1 MAQIIAVS
9 NQKGGVGKTTSTL
22 NLGVALTELG
32 MKVLMIDLDPQ
43 SSLTISIGL
52 EPENLEKT
60 IYNALVDDV
69 DIKKLILF
77 DNEFLY
83 FVPSTIDL
91 SAAEME
97 LVSEVGREFKLKEA
111 IDPVKDEFDYVII
124 DCPPSLGLLTINAL
138 VACDVV
144 IVPMAPEYL
153 ALRGFNLLEKTIA
166 KVKKLNKKLTLMGIL
181 ITLYDNRTTHHKD
194 VVTELKKNYPVFNS
208 MIKKSIK
215 FPDAVLAGQPI
226 MTYDKKFEGSISYQ
240 ELAKEVIAWEAE
252 KQA

>member
-1 MAQIIAVS
+1 MAQTIAMS

-32 MKVLMIDLDPQ
+32 KKVLMIDLDPQ
-43 SSLTISIGL
+43 ASLTISIGL

-77 DNEFLY
+77 DELLY
-83 FVPSTIDL
+83 FIPSTIDL

-97 LVSEVGREFKLKEA
+97 LVSEVGREFRLREA
-111 IDPVKDEFDYVII
+111 LDAVKDEFDYILI

-138 VACDVV
+138 VACDGV

-153 ALRGFNLLEKTIA
+153 ALRGFNLLEKTMT

-181 ITLYDNRTTHHKD
+181 VTLFDNRTTHHKD
-194 VVTELKKNYPVFNS
+194 VVAELQKNYPVFNS
-208 MIKKSIK
+208 MIKKSVK

-226 MTYDKKFEGSISYQ
+226 MTFDGKFEGAVAYQ
-240 ELAKEVIAWEAE
+240 ELAKEVIAWQIV
-252 KQA
+252 K

>member
-22 NLGVALTELG
+22 NLGVALTELNK
-32 MKVLMIDLDPQ
+32 KVLMIDLDPQ
-43 SSLTISIGL
+43 ASLTISIGL
-52 EPENLEKT
+52 EPENIGKT
-60 IYNALVDDV
+60 IYNALVEGV
-69 DIKKLILF
+69 DIRKLILF
-77 DNEFLY
+77 NDLLY

-97 LVSEVGREFKLKEA
+97 LVSEVGREFKLKDSLDE
-111 IDPVKDEFDYVII
+111 VKDDFDYILI
-124 DCPPSLGLLTINAL
+124 DCPPSLGLLTVNAL

-181 ITLYDNRTTHHKD
+181 ITLYDNRTLHHKD
-194 VVTELKKNYPVFNS
+194 VVAELQKNYPVFKS

-226 MTYDKKFEGSISYQ
+226 MTYAPKFEGSASYQ
-240 ELAKEVIAWEAE
+240 SLAKEVIAWEVE
-252 KQA
+252 K

>member
-1 MAQIIAVS
+1 MAQTIAVS

-43 SSLTISIGL
+43 ASLTISIGL

-60 IYNALVDDV
+60 IYNALIDDI

-77 DNEFLY
+77 NELLY

-97 LVSEVGREFKLKEA
+97 LVSEVGREFKLRDA
-111 IDPVKDEFDYVII
+111 IDPVKEDFDYILI

-153 ALRGFNLLEKTIA
+153 ALRGFNLLEKTMA

-181 ITLYDNRTTHHKD
+181 VTLYDNRTTHHKD
-194 VVTELKKNYPVFNS
+194 VVAELVKNYPVFNS

-226 MTYDKKFEGSISYQ
+226 MTFDRKFEGAVSYQ
-240 ELAKEVIAWEAE
+240 ELAKEVIAWQVT
-252 KQA
+252 K

>member
-22 NLGVALTELG
+22 NLGVALTELDK
-32 MKVLMIDLDPQ
+32 KVLMIDLDPQ
-43 SSLTISIGL
+43 ASLTISIGL
-52 EPENLEKT
+52 EPESLEKT
-60 IYNALVDDV
+60 IYNALVEDV
-69 DIKKLILF
+69 DIRKLILF
-77 DNEFLY
+77 SDLLY

-111 IDPVKDEFDYVII
+111 LDEVKDEFDYILI

-153 ALRGFNLLEKTIA
+153 ALRGFNLLEKTIT

-181 ITLYDNRTTHHKD
+181 VTLYDNRTIHHKD
-194 VVTELKKNYPVFNS
+194 VVAELQKNYPVFNS

-226 MTYDKKFEGSISYQ
+226 MTYDRKFEGAVSYH
-240 ELAKEVIAWEAE
+240 ELAKEVIEWEVE
-252 KQA
+252 K

>member
-22 NLGVALTELG
+22 NLGVALTELDK
-32 MKVLMIDLDPQ
+32 KVLMIDLDPQ
-43 SSLTISIGL
+43 ASLTISIGL
-52 EPENLEKT
+52 EPESLEKT
-60 IYNALVDDV
+60 IYNALIEDV

-77 DNEFLY
+77 SGLLY

-111 IDPVKDEFDYVII
+111 LDEVKDEFDYILI

-153 ALRGFNLLEKTIA
+153 ALRGFNLLEKTIT

-181 ITLYDNRTTHHKD
+181 VTLYDNRTIHHKD
-194 VVTELKKNYPVFNS
+194 VVAELQKNYPVFNS

-226 MTYDKKFEGSISYQ
+226 MTYDRKFEGSVSYH
-240 ELAKEVIAWEAE
+240 ELAKEVIAWEVE
-252 KQA
+252 K

>member
-1 MAQIIAVS
+1 MS

-43 SSLTISIGL
+43 ASLTISIGL

-60 IYNALVDDV
+60 IYNALIDDV
-69 DIKKLILF
+69 DIRKLILF
-77 DNEFLY
+77 NELLY

-97 LVSEVGREFKLKEA
+97 LVSEVGREFKLRDA
-111 IDPVKDEFDYVII
+111 LDPVKADFDYILI

-138 VACDVV
+138 AACDAV
-144 IVPMAPEYL
+144 IVPMSPEYL
-153 ALRGFNLLEKTIA
+153 ALRGFNLLEKTMA
-166 KVKKLNKKLTLMGIL
+166 KVKRLNKKLTLMGIL

-194 VVTELKKNYPVFNS
+194 VVAELRNSYPVFNS

-226 MTYDKKFEGSISYQ
+226 MTFDRKFEGSISYQ
-240 ELAKEVIAWEAE
+240 ELAKEVITWDAT
-252 KQA
+252 K

>member
-1 MAQIIAVS
+1 MAQVIAIS

-22 NLGVALTELG
+22 NLGVALTDLG

-43 SSLTISIGL
+43 ASLTISIGL

-60 IYNALVDDV
+60 IYNALVEEE

-77 DNEFLY
+77 DELLY

-97 LVSEVGREFKLKEA
+97 LVSEVGREFKLREA
-111 IDPVKDEFDYVII
+111 IEPVKDEFDYILI

-153 ALRGFNLLEKTIA
+153 ALRGFNLLEKTMT

-194 VVTELKKNYPVFNS
+194 VVAELHRSYPVFHS
-208 MIKKSIK
+208 MIKKSIR

-226 MTYDKKFEGSISYQ
+226 MTYDPKFEGSVSYQ
-240 ELAKEVIAWEAE
+240 KLAKEVIAWEVE
-252 KQA
+252 K

>member
-1 MAQIIAVS
+1 MAQVIAVS

-43 SSLTISIGL
+43 ASLTISIGL
-52 EPENLEKT
+52 EPENLKKT
-60 IYNALVDDV
+60 IYNALVEEE

-77 DNEFLY
+77 DELLY

-111 IDPVKDEFDYVII
+111 LEPVKDEFDYILI

-153 ALRGFNLLEKTIA
+153 ALRGFNLLEKTMT

-194 VVTELKKNYPVFNS
+194 VVAELKKSYPVFNS
-208 MIKKSIK
+208 MIKKSIR

-226 MTYDKKFEGSISYQ
+226 MTYDPKFDGAVSYQ
-240 ELAKEVIAWEAE
+240 KLAKEVIAWQIE
-252 KQA
+252 K

>member
-43 SSLTISIGL
+43 ASLTISIGL

-60 IYNALVDDV
+60 IYNALIDDV
-69 DIKKLILF
+69 DIRKLILF
-77 DNEFLY
+77 NELLY

-97 LVSEVGREFKLKEA
+97 LVSEVGREFKLRDA
-111 IDPVKDEFDYVII
+111 LDPVKADFDYILI

-138 VACDVV
+138 AACDAV
-144 IVPMAPEYL
+144 IVPMSPEYL
-153 ALRGFNLLEKTIA
+153 ALRGFNLLEKTMA
-166 KVKKLNKKLTLMGIL
+166 KVKRLNKKLTLMGIL

-194 VVTELKKNYPVFNS
+194 VVAELRNSYPVFNS

-226 MTYDKKFEGSISYQ
+226 MTFDRKFEGSISYQ
-240 ELAKEVIAWEAE
+240 ELAKEVITWDAA
-252 KQA
+252 K

>member
-1 MAQIIAVS
+1 MAQTIAVS

-22 NLGVALTELG
+22 NLAVALTELG

-43 SSLTISIGL
+43 ASLTISIGL

-60 IYNALVDDV
+60 IYNALIEDV

-77 DNEFLY
+77 SELLY

-97 LVSEVGREFKLKEA
+97 LVSEVGREFKLRDALE
-111 IDPVKDEFDYVII
+111 PVKDDFDYILI

-153 ALRGFNLLEKTIA
+153 ALRGFNLLEKTMA

-181 ITLYDNRTTHHKD
+181 VTLYDNRTTHHKD
-194 VVTELKKNYPVFNS
+194 VVLELQKSYPVFNS

-226 MTYDKKFEGSISYQ
+226 MTFDRKFEGAVSYQ
-240 ELAKEVIAWEAE
+240 DLAKEVIAWQVT
-252 KQA
+252 K

>member
-1 MAQIIAVS
+1 MAQTIAMS

-32 MKVLMIDLDPQ
+32 KKVLMIDLDPQ
-43 SSLTISIGL
+43 ASLTISIGL

-77 DNEFLY
+77 DELLY
-83 FVPSTIDL
+83 FIPSTIDL

-97 LVSEVGREFKLKEA
+97 LVSEVGREFRLREA
-111 IDPVKDEFDYVII
+111 LDAVKDEFDYILI

-138 VACDVV
+138 VACDGV

-153 ALRGFNLLEKTIA
+153 ALRGFNLLEKTMT
-166 KVKKLNKKLTLMGIL
+166 KVKKLNKKLTLIGIL
-181 ITLYDNRTTHHKD
+181 VTLFDNRTTHHKD
-194 VVTELKKNYPVFNS
+194 VVAELQKSYPVFNS
-208 MIKKSIK
+208 MIKKSVK

-226 MTYDKKFEGSISYQ
+226 MTFDGKFEGAVAYQ
-240 ELAKEVIAWEAE
+240 ELAKEVIAWQIV
-252 KQA
+252 K

>member
-43 SSLTISIGL
+43 ASLTISIGL

-60 IYNALVDDV
+60 IYNALIDDV
-69 DIKKLILF
+69 DIRKLILF
-77 DNEFLY
+77 NELLY

-97 LVSEVGREFKLKEA
+97 LVSEVGREFKLRDA
-111 IDPVKDEFDYVII
+111 LDPVKADFDYILI

-138 VACDVV
+138 AACDAV
-144 IVPMAPEYL
+144 IVPMSPEYL
-153 ALRGFNLLEKTIA
+153 ALRGFNLLEKTMA
-166 KVKKLNKKLTLMGIL
+166 KVKRLNKKLTLMGIL

-194 VVTELKKNYPVFNS
+194 VVAELRNSYPVFNS

-226 MTYDKKFEGSISYQ
+226 MTFDRKFEGSISYQ
-240 ELAKEVIAWEAE
+240 ELAKEVITWDAT
-252 KQA
+252 K

>member
-43 SSLTISIGL
+43 ASLTISIGL

-60 IYNALVDDV
+60 IYNALIDDV

-77 DNEFLY
+77 NELLY

-97 LVSEVGREFKLKEA
+97 LVSEVGREFKLRDA
-111 IDPVKDEFDYVII
+111 LDPVKEDFDYILI

-153 ALRGFNLLEKTIA
+153 ALRGFNLLEKTMA

-181 ITLYDNRTTHHKD
+181 VTLYDNRTTHHKD
-194 VVTELKKNYPVFNS
+194 VVEELRKSYPVFDS

-226 MTYDKKFEGSISYQ
+226 MTFDRKFEGSVSYQ
-240 ELAKEVIAWEAE
+240 ELAKEVIAWQVT
-252 KQA
+252 K

>member
-1 MAQIIAVS
+1 MMAQIIAVS

-22 NLGVALTELG
+22 NLGVALTQLG
-32 MKVLMIDLDPQ
+32 KKVLMIDLDPQ
-43 SSLTISIGL
+43 ASLTISIGL

-60 IYNALVDDV
+60 IYNALIDDV

-77 DNEFLY
+77 NELLY

-97 LVSEVGREFKLKEA
+97 LVSEVGREFKLREA
-111 IDPVKDEFDYVII
+111 LDPVREDFDYVLI

-153 ALRGFNLLEKTIA
+153 ALRGFNLLEKTMA
-166 KVKKLNKKLTLMGIL
+166 KVKKLNKKLALMAIL
-181 ITLYDNRTTHHKD
+181 ITLYDSRTTHHKD
-194 VVTELKKNYPVFNS
+194 VVEELRKSYPVFHS

-226 MTYDKKFEGSISYQ
+226 MTYDRKFEGSVSYQ
-240 ELAKEVIAWEAE
+240 ELAKEVIAWEVE
-252 KQA
+252 K

>member
-1 MAQIIAVS
+1 MAKIIAMS

-32 MKVLMIDLDPQ
+32 KKVLMIDLDPQ
-43 SSLTISIGL
+43 ASLTISIGL

-77 DNEFLY
+77 DELLY
-83 FVPSTIDL
+83 FIPSTIDL

-97 LVSEVGREFKLKEA
+97 LVSEVGREFRLREALDEVKE
-111 IDPVKDEFDYVII
+111 EFDYILI

-153 ALRGFNLLEKTIA
+153 ALRGFNLLEKTMA

-181 ITLYDNRTTHHKD
+181 ITLFDNRTTHHKD
-194 VVTELKKNYPVFNS
+194 VVAELQKSYPVFNS
-208 MIKKSIK
+208 MIKKSVK

-226 MTYDKKFEGSISYQ
+226 MTFDRKFEGAIAYQ
-240 ELAKEVIAWEAE
+240 ELAKEVIAWQMP
-252 KQA
+252 K

>member
-1 MAQIIAVS
+1 MAQIIAMS

-43 SSLTISIGL
+43 ASLTISIGL

-60 IYNALVDDV
+60 IYNALVEDM

-77 DNEFLY
+77 DELLY
-83 FVPSTIDL
+83 FIPSTIDL

-97 LVSEVGREFKLKEA
+97 LVSEVGREFKLREALDQVKE
-111 IDPVKDEFDYVII
+111 EFDYILI

-138 VACDVV
+138 AACDGV

-153 ALRGFNLLEKTIA
+153 ALRGFNLLEKTMA
-166 KVKKLNKKLTLMGIL
+166 KVRKLNKKLTLMGIL
-181 ITLYDNRTTHHKD
+181 VTLFDNRTTHHKD
-194 VVTELKKNYPVFNS
+194 VVTELQKNYPVFNS
-208 MIKKSIK
+208 MIKKSVK

-226 MTYDKKFEGSISYQ
+226 MTFDRKFEGSISYQ
-240 ELAKEVIAWEAE
+240 ELAKEVIEWQTV
-252 KQA
+252 K

>member
-22 NLGVALTELG
+22 NLGVALTQLG

-43 SSLTISIGL
+43 ASLTISIGL

-60 IYNALVDDV
+60 IYNALIDDV
-69 DIKKLILF
+69 DINKLILF
-77 DNEFLY
+77 NELLY

-97 LVSEVGREFKLKEA
+97 LVSEVGREFKLRDA
-111 IDPVKDEFDYVII
+111 LDPVKADFDYIII

-138 VACDVV
+138 AACDVV

-153 ALRGFNLLEKTIA
+153 ALRGFNLLEKTMT
-166 KVKKLNKKLTLMGIL
+166 KVKRLNKNLTLMGIL
-181 ITLYDNRTTHHKD
+181 VTLYDNRTTHHKD
-194 VVTELKKNYPVFNS
+194 VVAELKNNYPVFDS

-226 MTYDKKFEGSISYQ
+226 MTFDSKFEGSISYQ
-240 ELAKEVIAWEAE
+240 ELAKEVIAWQIT
-252 KQA
+252 K

>member
-1 MAQIIAVS
+1 MAQVIAVS

-32 MKVLMIDLDPQ
+32 RKVLMIDLDPQ
-43 SSLTISIGL
+43 ASLTISIGL

-60 IYNALVDDV
+60 IYNALVEEE

-77 DNEFLY
+77 DELLY

-97 LVSEVGREFKLKEA
+97 LVSEVGREFKLRDTLE
-111 IDPVKDEFDYVII
+111 PVKDDFDYILI

-138 VACDVV
+138 VACDFV
-144 IVPMAPEYL
+144 IVPMTPEYL
-153 ALRGFNLLEKTIA
+153 ALRGFNLLEKTMT

-194 VVTELKKNYPVFNS
+194 VVAELQKSHPVFHS
-208 MIKKSIK
+208 MIKKSIR

-226 MTYDKKFEGSISYQ
+226 MTYDPKFDGAVSYQ
-240 ELAKEVIAWEAE
+240 KLAKEVIAWEIE
-252 KQA
+252 K

>member
-1 MAQIIAVS
+1 MMAQIIAVS

-22 NLGVALTELG
+22 NLGVALTQLG
-32 MKVLMIDLDPQ
+32 KKVLMIDLDPQ
-43 SSLTISIGL
+43 ASLTISIGL

-60 IYNALVDDV
+60 IYNALIDDV

-77 DNEFLY
+77 NELLY

-97 LVSEVGREFKLKEA
+97 LVSEVGREFKLREA
-111 IDPVKDEFDYVII
+111 LDPVRENFDYILI

-166 KVKKLNKKLTLMGIL
+166 KVKKLNKKLALMAIL
-181 ITLYDNRTTHHKD
+181 VTLYDSRTTHHKD
-194 VVTELKKNYPVFNS
+194 VVEELRKSYPVFNS

-226 MTYDKKFEGSISYQ
+226 MTYDQKFEGSISYQ
-240 ELAKEVIAWEAE
+240 ELAKEVIAWEVE
-252 KQA
+252 K

>member
-43 SSLTISIGL
+43 ASLTISIGL

-60 IYNALVDDV
+60 IYNALIDDV

-77 DNEFLY
+77 NELLY

-97 LVSEVGREFKLKEA
+97 LVSEVGREFKLRDA
-111 IDPVKDEFDYVII
+111 LDPVKEDFDYILI

-153 ALRGFNLLEKTIA
+153 ALRGFNLLEKTMA

-181 ITLYDNRTTHHKD
+181 VTLYDNRTTHHKD
-194 VVTELKKNYPVFNS
+194 VVEELRKSYPVFDS

-226 MTYDKKFEGSISYQ
+226 MTFDRKFEGSVSYQ
-240 ELAKEVIAWEAE
+240 DLAKEVIAWQVT
-252 KQA
+252 K

>member
-1 MAQIIAVS
+1 MAQVIAVS

-32 MKVLMIDLDPQ
+32 RKVLMIDLDPQ
-43 SSLTISIGL
+43 ASLTISIGL

-60 IYNALVDDV
+60 IYNALVEEE

-77 DNEFLY
+77 DELLY

-111 IDPVKDEFDYVII
+111 LEPVKDEFDYILI

-138 VACDVV
+138 VACDAV
-144 IVPMAPEYL
+144 IVPMTPEYL
-153 ALRGFNLLEKTIA
+153 ALRGFNLLEKTMT

-194 VVTELKKNYPVFNS
+194 VVAELKKSHPVFHS
-208 MIKKSIK
+208 MIKKSIR

-226 MTYDKKFEGSISYQ
+226 MTYDPKFDGAVSYQ
-240 ELAKEVIAWEAE
+240 KLAKEVIAWEIE
-252 KQA
+252 K

>member
-1 MAQIIAVS
+1 MAQIIAMS

-32 MKVLMIDLDPQ
+32 KKVLMIDLDPQ
-43 SSLTISIGL
+43 ASLTISIGL

-77 DNEFLY
+77 DELLY
-83 FVPSTIDL
+83 FIPSTIDL

-97 LVSEVGREFKLKEA
+97 LVSEVGREFRLREA
-111 IDPVKDEFDYVII
+111 LDQVKDEFDYILI

-138 VACDVV
+138 AACDFV

-153 ALRGFNLLEKTIA
+153 ALRGFNLLEKTIT

-181 ITLYDNRTTHHKD
+181 VTLFDNRTTHHKD
-194 VVTELKKNYPVFNS
+194 VVIELQKSYPVFNS
-208 MIKKSIK
+208 MIKKSVK

-226 MTYDKKFEGSISYQ
+226 MTFDRKFEGSIAYQ
-240 ELAKEVIAWEAE
+240 ELAKEVIAWQIT
-252 KQA
+252 K

>member
-22 NLGVALTELG
+22 NLGVALTELDK
-32 MKVLMIDLDPQ
+32 KVLMIDLDPQ
-43 SSLTISIGL
+43 ASLTISIGL

-60 IYNALVDDV
+60 IYNALVEDV

-77 DNEFLY
+77 SGLLY

-97 LVSEVGREFKLKEA
+97 LVSEVGREFKLREA
-111 IDPVKDEFDYVII
+111 LDKVKDEFDYILI

-181 ITLYDNRTTHHKD
+181 VTLYDNRTIHHKD
-194 VVTELKKNYPVFNS
+194 VVAELQKNYPVFNS

-215 FPDAVLAGQPI
+215 FPDAVLAGEPI
-226 MTYDKKFEGSISYQ
+226 MTYDRKFEGAVSYH
-240 ELAKEVIAWEAE
+240 ELAKEVLSWEIE
-252 KQA
+252 K

>member
-1 MAQIIAVS
+1 MMAQIIAVS

-22 NLGVALTELG
+22 NLGVALTQLG
-32 MKVLMIDLDPQ
+32 KKVLMIDLDPQ
-43 SSLTISIGL
+43 ASLTISIGL

-60 IYNALVDDV
+60 IYNALIDDM

-77 DNEFLY
+77 NELLY

-97 LVSEVGREFKLKEA
+97 LVSEVGREFKLREA
-111 IDPVKDEFDYVII
+111 LDPVREDFDYVLI

-153 ALRGFNLLEKTIA
+153 ALRGFNLLEKTMA
-166 KVKKLNKKLTLMGIL
+166 KVKKLNKKLALMAIL
-181 ITLYDNRTTHHKD
+181 ITLYDSRTTHHKD
-194 VVTELKKNYPVFNS
+194 VVEELRKSYPVFHS

-226 MTYDKKFEGSISYQ
+226 MTYDRKFEGSVSYQ
-240 ELAKEVIAWEAE
+240 ELAKEVIAWEVE
-252 KQA
+252 K

>member
-22 NLGVALTELG
+22 NLGVALTQLG

-43 SSLTISIGL
+43 ASLTISIGL

-60 IYNALVDDV
+60 IYNALVEDV

-77 DNEFLY
+77 DDLLY

-97 LVSEVGREFKLKEA
+97 LVSEVGREFKLRDA
-111 IDPVKDEFDYVII
+111 LDPVKADFDYILI

-138 VACDVV
+138 AACDFV

-153 ALRGFNLLEKTIA
+153 ALRGFNLLEKTMA
-166 KVKKLNKKLTLMGIL
+166 KVKRLNKKLTLMGIL
-181 ITLYDNRTTHHKD
+181 VTLYDSRTTHHKD
-194 VVTELKKNYPVFNS
+194 VVAELKKNYPVFHS

-215 FPDAVLAGQPI
+215 FPDAVLAGEPI
-226 MTYDKKFEGSISYQ
+226 MTFDKKFEGSISYQ
-240 ELAKEVIAWEAE
+240 ELAKEVIAWDAT
-252 KQA
+252 KLA

>member
-32 MKVLMIDLDPQ
+32 KKILMIDLDPQ
-43 SSLTISIGL
+43 ASLTISIGL

-77 DNEFLY
+77 DELLY

-111 IDPVKDEFDYVII
+111 LEPVKDDFDYILI

-153 ALRGFNLLEKTIA
+153 ALRGFNLLEKTMA
-166 KVKKLNKKLTLMGIL
+166 KVKRLNKNLTLMGIL
-181 ITLYDNRTTHHKD
+181 VTLYDNRTTHHKD
-194 VVTELKKNYPVFNS
+194 VVAELKNNYPVFQS

-226 MTYDKKFEGSISYQ
+226 MTYDRKFEGAVSYQ
-240 ELAKEVIAWEAE
+240 DLAKEVVEWEIE
-252 KQA
+252 K

>member
-43 SSLTISIGL
+43 ASLTISIGL

-60 IYNALVDDV
+60 IYNALIDDV
-69 DIKKLILF
+69 DIRKLILF
-77 DNEFLY
+77 NELLY

-97 LVSEVGREFKLKEA
+97 LVSEVGREFKLRDA
-111 IDPVKDEFDYVII
+111 LDPVKADFDYILI

-138 VACDVV
+138 AACDVV
-144 IVPMAPEYL
+144 IVPMSPEYL
-153 ALRGFNLLEKTIA
+153 ALRGFNLLEKTMA
-166 KVKKLNKKLTLMGIL
+166 KVKRLNKKLTLMGIL

-194 VVTELKKNYPVFNS
+194 VVAELRNSYPVFNS

-226 MTYDKKFEGSISYQ
+226 MTFDRKFEGSISYQ
-240 ELAKEVIAWEAE
+240 ELAKEVIAWDAT
-252 KQA
+252 K